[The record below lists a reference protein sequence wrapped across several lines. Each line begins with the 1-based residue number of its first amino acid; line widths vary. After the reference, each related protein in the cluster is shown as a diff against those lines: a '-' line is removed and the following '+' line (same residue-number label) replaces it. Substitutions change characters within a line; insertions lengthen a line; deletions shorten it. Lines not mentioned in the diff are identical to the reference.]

1 VQNSIQDVEIITFDC
16 YGTLID
22 WETGILNSL
31 RTSIGLKREE
41 EGRALDLYSRVE
53 PEIQASEYKRYR
65 EVLRDVLA
73 RLAKEL
79 GREIPRGK
87 EYAIAES
94 IKDWLPFPDTVD
106 ALKRLKSKYRLGVIS
121 NIDDDLFAQTHK
133 HLQIP
138 FDLVVT
144 AQQVGAYKPSH
155 KNFEEAERKG
165 KLDRKTWL
173 HAAESLFHDV
183 APARELGIRNVW
195 VNRRQGKANAATRMS
210 DVKPDREVATLK
222 QLADALG
229 T

>member
-173 HAAESLFHDV
+173 HAAESRFHDV